1 MPMVYGEGKKVCH
14 RLQLEII
21 RMSNDQSIFAWGCRS
36 RDNLRNCSIL
46 ADDPNFFRGCSSM
59 VPINSSKNS
68 GIVSQKKS
76 CPPSRVI
83 IAPWHIPDHQSWHPN
98 LAVSPSLRGLSLRL
112 PGLVAALLSCIGC
125 TSDHQ
130 YSIVYGILNIT
141 SILRGF
147 RAMSYKGNFTFP
159 PRIESPLSLHRT
171 ALQQIGGRF
180 ARLG

>member
-1 MPMVYGEGKKVCH
+1 MPPTSAGDHPHVERPKHLCVG
-14 RLQLEII
+14 LQKPRIAASLPMIQI
-21 RMSNDQSIFAWGCRS
+21 SSVVVLQWCRW
-36 RDNLRNCSIL
+36 
-46 ADDPNFFRGCSSM
+46 FM
-59 VPINSSKNS
+59 INSSKNS
-68 GIVSQKKS
+68 VIVSQKKS

-147 RAMSYKGNFTFP
+147 RAMSYRGNFTFP